1 MDYFKHDINA
11 SEDDKICD
19 LLASGGYE
27 LLGYYWRFIEYLYNR
42 GGKASKK
49 NLNGIA
55 WSLHMDIDKLST
67 VICDFDLFFEDD
79 LYIYSKRVLAEL
91 EGFEAVGKRMAEIGK
106 AGGQASAQARAKRAV
121 EESQPKGKRALNRT
135 VSDSSSEGQAD
146 AQQNKR
152 DKIKEKKENR
162 LDKIECDNAP
172 AHGKYKNVILS
183 EEEFVLL
190 VNRYPKDYQEKIER
204 LSKYMADTGRNY
216 ASHYDTIVEW
226 AEKDAQK
233 ESQAGKGNDNGLRS
247 FDINDFAEA
256 ALRKS
261 YKDFNGGS
269 E

>member
-27 LLGYYWRFIEYLYNR
+27 LLGYYWRFIEYLYSR

-79 LYIYSKRVLAEL
+79 LYIYSKRVLTEL
-91 EGFEAVGKRMAEIGK
+91 EGFEAVKERMSKIGK
-106 AGGQASAQARAKRAV
+106 AGGQASAQARAERAA
-121 EESQPKGKRALNRT
+121 EESRPKGKRKVNQKA
-135 VSDSSSEGQAD
+135 SDSSSESQAGG
-146 AQQNKR
+146 QQNIL
-152 DKIKEKKENR
+152 DILDNNNLNR

-183 EEEFVLL
+183 EDEFALL
-190 VNRYPKDYQEKIER
+190 MNRYPKDYQEKIER
-204 LSKYMADTGRNY
+204 LSKYMADTGRSY

-233 ESQAGKGNDNGLRS
+233 ETKVAGAEDNGLKS
-247 FDINDFAEA
+247 FEADDFFQA
-256 ALRKS
+256 AMKKS
-261 YKDFNGGS
+261 YRDFNGGN